1 MPPSSSRA
9 FKSAAYA
16 ELAAVGKA
24 LASPARLELLELLA
38 QAPRTVEVL
47 AGELGQSTANTSH
60 HLQVLKRSALVLGR
74 RDGLHV
80 VYSLAGDDVGVLLG
94 ALQAV
99 AARHSAA
106 LDQLTRAFF
115 AEVDGPAGLEA
126 LDRGA
131 LLARLEEGSVVLL
144 DVRPERE
151 FAAGHLPGAL
161 SAPLD
166 ELEQRVAKLPRDRTV
181 VAYCRGPYCTFS
193 AEAVQRLRA
202 LGFDAQRAEVSVHSA
217 HGLGAVG

>member
-1 MPPSSSRA
+1 MSPSASRA

-16 ELAAVGKA
+16 ELAGVGKA
-24 LASPARLELLELLA
+24 LASPARLEILELLA
-38 QAPRTVEVL
+38 QAPRSVEVL
-47 AGELGQSTANTSH
+47 ASELGQSTANTSH
-60 HLQVLKRSALVLGR
+60 HLQLLKRSALVKAR

-80 VYSLAGDDVGVLLG
+80 VYSLAGDDVGAILA

-99 AARHSAA
+99 AARHVAA
-106 LDQLTRAFF
+106 LDKLTREFF
-115 AEVDGPAGLEA
+115 ETVDEVEA
-126 LDRGA
+126 LDRSA
-131 LLARLEEGSVVLL
+131 LLQRLEAGTVVLL
-144 DVRPERE
+144 DVRPARE

-166 ELEQRVAKLPRDRTV
+166 ELEHRVSKLPRDRTV

-202 LGFDAQRAEVSVHSA
+202 LGFEARRTEVAVHSLA
-217 HGLGAVG
+217 GPGTVL